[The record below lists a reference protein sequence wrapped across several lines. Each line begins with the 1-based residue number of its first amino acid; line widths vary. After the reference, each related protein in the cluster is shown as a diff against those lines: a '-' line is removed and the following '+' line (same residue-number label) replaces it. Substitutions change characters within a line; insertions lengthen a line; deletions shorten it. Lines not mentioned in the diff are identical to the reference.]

1 MSDEHAL
8 IRFNIPAAFVVARA
22 MPTGAEL
29 AYGFREGWLTR
40 ADVVAVA
47 LAKYEAELPL
57 SSAEED
63 IALLLSSDLD
73 RVDELIADL
82 EIVDEPTEQRA
93 RLWLFLS
100 LAWLL
105 EHRQDFGDP
114 LEVIEMLY
122 ADFDYPDEIQGVVRF
137 MPAPGPDAGVDAIER
152 RWRALVDR
160 LSAEYETRDLARNS
174 EPT

>member
-40 ADVVAVA
+40 TDVVGVA
-47 LAKYEAELPL
+47 LAKYEANLPL
-57 SSAEED
+57 SSTEEEL
-63 IALLLSSDLD
+63 ALVLSTDLE

-82 EIVDEPTEQRA
+82 DTADEPAERRA

-105 EHRQDFGDP
+105 EHRHDFADP

-122 ADFDYPDEIQGVVRF
+122 ADFDYPEEIESLVRF
-137 MPAPGPDAGVDAIER
+137 MPAAGPDAGVDAIER
-152 RWRALVDR
+152 NWRAFVDR
-160 LSAEYETRDLARNS
+160 VRSEYDQRDLAGDG
-174 EPT
+174 

>member
-47 LAKYEAELPL
+47 LAKYKANLPL
-57 SSAEED
+57 HSTEEEL
-63 IALLLSSDLD
+63 ALLLSADLE

-82 EIVDEPTEQRA
+82 DIADEPTERRA

-122 ADFDYPDEIQGVVRF
+122 ADFDYPEEIEGMVGF
-137 MPAPGPDAGVDAIER
+137 MPASDPDAGVDAIER
-152 RWRALVDR
+152 KWRAFVDR
-160 LSAEYETRDLARNS
+160 LSSEYDQRDLAADG
-174 EPT
+174 